1 MTDAMRALGAELRNW
16 GRWGADDQRGTT
28 NLITPE
34 KVVAAAG
41 AIRTGKV
48 FDLGIPLDADGPQT
62 GEFRS
67 NPRRFM
73 SRTGQ
78 ERELPGGGHGADD
91 WVMMPLQAGTQW
103 DALSHMYYD
112 DHLYNGYPAAEHLNA
127 LGASRNAIQHQA
139 KGIAGRGV
147 LLDIAR
153 LKGVD
158 RLAAG
163 AAITPD
169 DLDAACAEQGVTVG
183 AGDVLLVRTGWWSVF
198 AADGDRERFMADEP
212 GLSLECARWLHER
225 DVAAVAADN
234 WALEVLPA
242 QQEGLTLPLHLV
254 LLRDMGMT
262 IGEMFDLDELAADCA
277 ADSVYQ
283 FFFTAPPLKFTG
295 AVGSPLNPLA
305 IK

>member
-16 GRWGADDQRGTT
+16 GRWGAEDQRGTT

-62 GEFRS
+62 GRFRS

-78 ERELPGGGHGADD
+78 ERELPGGGRGADD
-91 WVMMPLQAGTQW
+91 WVVMPLQSGTQW
-103 DALSHMYYD
+103 DALSHMFYD
-112 DHLYNGYPAAEHLNA
+112 DHLYNGFPAAAHVTA

-139 KGIAGRGV
+139 KGIAGRSV
-147 LLDIAR
+147 LLDVAR

-158 RLAAG
+158 RLTAG
-163 AAITPD
+163 EAITPD

-198 AADGDRERFMADEP
+198 AADGDRERFMDAEP
-212 GLSLECARWLHER
+212 GLSLECARWLHAR

-277 ADSVYQ
+277 ADGEYA